1 MSRSI
6 LLGVALLLAVITAA
20 PAGSTY
26 AQGSGTQQPAI
37 PTSPVTISATGS
49 YADVAGPALTEAF
62 DRTMQELDAWP
73 DQASPTD
80 VKNATLRRRLL
91 ELRILMDYGAY
102 LYDPNLMGTFRS
114 LVDDAYERVGLYQD
128 LDVVQTILQT
138 PIKPDIVNV
147 RQIRMNVALAALRS
161 PNIRSIM
168 RGFLAAPSSSILTL
182 APKDTPR
189 LWEIAGQT
197 PGPQLDGI
205 GTAAQF
211 GASALAGIQ
220 TSGPFVS
227 DVFDPVQE
235 AHFHDVRKGTRS
247 ILLLMNMLPDTRKT
261 LPGAAEPLFSL
272 VSQYGDVNDAFTAYR
287 LAPTLGLGQDASAA
301 FLRGEFTKA
310 QARQQ
315 VVVDQHSFDTLI
327 GRLNQVQQQHQR

>member
-1 MSRSI
+1 MSRYI
-6 LLGVALLLAVITAA
+6 LIVALLLAALV
-20 PAGSTY
+20 AGPTGQSF
-26 AQGSGTQQPAI
+26 AQGGANQQPVV
-37 PTSPVTISATGS
+37 PPSPVTIAATGS
-49 YADVAGPALTEAF
+49 YADVASTALTEAF
-62 DRTMQELDAWP
+62 DRTMSELDGWP
-73 DQASPTD
+73 EQASPTD
-80 VKNATLRRRLL
+80 VKNATFRRRLL

-102 LYDPNLMGTFRS
+102 VYDPNLMGTFRS

-128 LDVVQTILQT
+128 LDVIQTILAT
-138 PIKPDIVNV
+138 PVKPGIVNV
-147 RQIRMNVALAALRS
+147 RQIRMNVALATLRS
-161 PNIRSIM
+161 PSIRSIM
-168 RGFLAAPSSSILTL
+168 RGFLAAPMKSPISL

-197 PGPQLDGI
+197 PGDQLDGV
-205 GTAAQF
+205 GTAALF

-220 TSGPFVS
+220 ASGPFVS

-247 ILLLMNMLPDTRKT
+247 ILLLMNMIPETRKT

-287 LAPTLGLGQDASAA
+287 MAPTLGIGQDASAT

-315 VVVDQHSFDTLI
+315 VVVDQHSFDAVI
-327 GRLNQVQQQHQR
+327 NRLNDVKNQHQH